1 MYQSRPSSPGRLG
14 VSPQW
19 HFPDAN
25 QADNDIL
32 KTSYTQYGRAYLQ
45 KIVTIQFDLPPAT
58 PAQLKDMLQADLRAS
73 GSADQYDKP
82 YRKGVWAA
90 AATATLSLALVFAGI
105 ILVYESR
112 VKALEAVKAHRPVTS
127 QSWTIWG
134 SAIAIAAVVPY
145 MATVI
150 LIYRRRKRRRA
161 TRRRIDQAIQ
171 SQSVGTTA
179 EEAAENV
186 AQTASG
192 SSADSVRKRYLS
204 AVLDTTGVVARAD
217 ALVFNFL
224 PDRPRAAKRLLNQVR
239 LMLLIATGR
248 GLFVLQDE
256 KDQNNRADLIGKWLV
271 LRERWPAIAQLV
283 QREPDK
289 MKDLETA
296 AGDTDGLQASL
307 HSYGI
312 TELDDVKNLGRLLN
326 MTPRFEELSELTF
339 FSGTPA
345 QNESTSSRAVPAD
358 ETGEQEESIPA
369 ALSTGP

>member
-1 MYQSRPSSPGRLG
+1 
-14 VSPQW
+14 
-19 HFPDAN
+19 
-25 QADNDIL
+25 
-32 KTSYTQYGRAYLQ
+32 
-45 KIVTIQFDLPPAT
+45 
-58 PAQLKDMLQADLRAS
+58 
-73 GSADQYDKP
+73 
-82 YRKGVWAA
+82 
-90 AATATLSLALVFAGI
+90 
-105 ILVYESR
+105 
-112 VKALEAVKAHRPVTS
+112 
-127 QSWTIWG
+127 
-134 SAIAIAAVVPY
+134 
-145 MATVI
+145 
-150 LIYRRRKRRRA
+150 
-161 TRRRIDQAIQ
+161 
-171 SQSVGTTA
+171 
-179 EEAAENV
+179 
-186 AQTASG
+186 
-192 SSADSVRKRYLS
+192 VRKRYLS